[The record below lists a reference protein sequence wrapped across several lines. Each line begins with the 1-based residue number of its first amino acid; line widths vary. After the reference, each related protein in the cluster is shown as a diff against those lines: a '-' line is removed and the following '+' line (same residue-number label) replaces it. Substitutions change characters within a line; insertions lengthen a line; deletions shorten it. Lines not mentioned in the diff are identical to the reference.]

1 MNLTLETLAQ
11 NFGDQLRKELPLSE
25 LLEVIELNTS
35 KPNPC
40 ICHSHDFTDA
50 NEVMNE
56 AWLLTY
62 PDTPFDLH
70 NDAHCQHWTAAWSL
84 AKQQQFGV
92 HFLPLRTGSADILS
106 APVRLPASSLSAT

>member
-1 MNLTLETLAQ
+1 MTFTLETLAQ
-11 NFGDQLRKELPLSE
+11 NFSTLLLKELGQLQ
-25 LLEVIELNTS
+25 LMTVIELNTLEPD
-35 KPNPC
+35 PN

-50 NEVMNE
+50 NMVMLE
-56 AWLLTY
+56 AWLLTH

-92 HFLPLRTGSADILS
+92 
-106 APVRLPASSLSAT
+106 SLSAT

>member
-11 NFGDQLRKELPLSE
+11 NFGQQLLKELGPPQ
-25 LLEVIELNTS
+25 LLTVIKLNATETAPS
-35 KPNPC
+35 

-62 PDTPFDLH
+62 PDTPFDPH
-70 NDAHCQHWTAAWSL
+70 NSTHCSHWTAAWSL
-84 AKQQQFGV
+84 AKQQQFAV
-92 HFLPLRTGSADILS
+92 
-106 APVRLPASSLSAT
+106 SLSAT